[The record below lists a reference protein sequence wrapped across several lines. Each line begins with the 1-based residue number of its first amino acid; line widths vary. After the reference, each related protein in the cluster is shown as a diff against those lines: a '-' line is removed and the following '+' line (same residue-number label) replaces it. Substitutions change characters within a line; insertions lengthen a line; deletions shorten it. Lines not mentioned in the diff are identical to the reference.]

1 MIWIENAP
9 ILGVDKDEYVVQF
22 IDKYISCEKPTEK
35 EDPELHEIV
44 SHVQSHSKK
53 HSKSCKKKGT
63 TCRFNFPRP
72 ISKRTF
78 ITKPVVGGKDKDIE
92 TDQKNAKELLE
103 SVKNELA
110 NETNYE
116 STNDL
121 FEKLGITTN

>member
-1 MIWIENAP
+1 MLIWIENAP
-9 ILGVDKDEYVVQF
+9 ILGVDKDKNVVQF

-53 HSKSCKKKGT
+53 HFKSCKKKGT

-78 ITKPVVGGKDKDIE
+78 ITKPVDVGEGKDMK
-92 TDQKNAKELLE
+92 TDQKNAKESFE
-103 SVKNELA
+103 SVKN
-110 NETNYE
+110 
-116 STNDL
+116 
-121 FEKLGITTN
+121 